1 MDAFVQGWF
10 EAGGNVLVVDGNKPT
25 LCSKR
30 HGMTLEE
37 LERKLE
43 TVCEDDGQEQENSP
57 IHVREMDA

>member
-10 EAGGNVLVVDGNKPT
+10 ESGGNVLVVDGNKPT

-30 HGMTLEE
+30 LGMTLEE

-43 TVCEDDGQEQENSP
+43 AVCEDDGQEQEDSP
-57 IHVREMDA
+57 LPVRERNA